1 MVGLGP
7 GAREYLAPRA
17 LAALQAADVI
27 VGYKSYLNFIQD
39 LLADKQVVSS
49 GMKKEVDRA
58 RAAVEIAATGKT
70 VAVVSSGDPG
80 IYGMAG
86 IVLELAGESI
96 PVEVIPGIT
105 AANAAA
111 SVLGAP
117 LMHDFVVISLSD
129 LLTPWETIIKRLEAA
144 GSGDFVVV
152 LYNPRSQ
159 GREAHIETARQVLLR
174 YKHPDTPVGIV
185 RNACRGEQSSI
196 ITTLGQMAKEDVD
209 MLTTVIIGNS
219 QTRIVHGRILTPRG
233 YQL

>member
-7 GAREYLAPRA
+7 GDLEYLAPRA
-17 LAALQAADVI
+17 LAAIQAADVV
-27 VGYKSYLNFIQD
+27 VGYKSYLSFIQD
-39 LLADKQVVSS
+39 LLVDKEVVSS

-58 RAAVEIAATGKT
+58 RKAIQMASAGKT

-80 IYGMAG
+80 VYGMAG
-86 IVLELAGESI
+86 IVMEMAGDLI
-96 PVEVIPGIT
+96 TVEVIPGIT
-105 AANAAA
+105 AANSAA

-129 LLTPWETIIKRLEAA
+129 LLTPWDTILKRLEAA

-159 GREAHIETARQVLLR
+159 GREAHIEIARQVLLK
-174 YKHPDTPVGIV
+174 YKDPDTPVGLV
-185 RNACRGEQSSI
+185 RNARREGQESI
-196 ITTLGQMAKEDVD
+196 ITTLNMMAREDVD

-219 QTRIVHGRILTPRG
+219 QTRVEHGKMLTPRG
-233 YQL
+233 YRI